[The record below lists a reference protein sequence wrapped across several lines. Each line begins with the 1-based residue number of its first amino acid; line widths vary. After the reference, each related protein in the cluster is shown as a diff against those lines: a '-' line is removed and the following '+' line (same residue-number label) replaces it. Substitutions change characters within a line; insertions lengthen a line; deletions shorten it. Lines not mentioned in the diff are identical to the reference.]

1 MKTVTFILGII
12 WGIVIYHL
20 SISIKNKVNNK
31 KLLNDISD
39 KFLEVLNNLKSKK
52 ALFISR
58 INNTVVIDMRIKE
71 LDVVNLI
78 YLMDKNIVCIFKDNQ
93 CLYTTDSI
101 NKGLQSDILNELND
115 KFNKEINDVI
125 DVMGMV
131 ISKEEFQN
139 KIKEISNLAKN
150 NIDIEELLKDKNE
163 TEIIEDD
170 NESKHDIDEIL
181 DKINKHGLKSLNY
194 SEIDFLNNYSKNI

>member
-101 NKGLQSDILNELND
+101 NKSLQSDILNELND

>member
-101 NKGLQSDILNELND
+101 NKSLQSDILNELND

-163 TEIIEDD
+163 TETIEDD
-170 NESKHDIDEIL
+170 NELKHDIDEIL

>member
-163 TEIIEDD
+163 TETIEDD
-170 NESKHDIDEIL
+170 NELKHDIDEIL

>member
-20 SISIKNKVNNK
+20 SLSIKNKVNNK

-39 KFLEVLNNLKSKK
+39 KFIEVLNNLKSKK

-150 NIDIEELLKDKNE
+150 NINIEELLKDKNE
-163 TEIIEDD
+163 TETIEDD

>member
-1 MKTVTFILGII
+1 MTIVTFILGII
-12 WGIVIYHL
+12 WGVVIYHL
-20 SISIKNKVNNK
+20 SISIKNKINNK
-31 KLLNDISD
+31 KLLNDISS

-78 YLMDKNIVCIFKDNQ
+78 YLIDKNIVCIFKDNQ

-101 NKGLQSDILNELND
+101 NKSLQSEILNELND
-115 KFNKEINDVI
+115 KFNREINDVI

-139 KIKEISNLAKN
+139 KIREISNLAKN

-163 TEIIEDD
+163 TETIEDD

>member
-1 MKTVTFILGII
+1 MQKPV
-12 WGIVIYHL
+12 
-20 SISIKNKVNNK
+20 
-31 KLLNDISD
+31 
-39 KFLEVLNNLKSKK
+39 KFDTELTKK

-163 TEIIEDD
+163 TETIEDD
-170 NESKHDIDEIL
+170 NELKHDIDEIL

>member
-78 YLMDKNIVCIFKDNQ
+78 YLIDKNIVCIFKDNQ

-150 NIDIEELLKDKNE
+150 NINIEELLKDKNE
-163 TEIIEDD
+163 TETIEDD